1 MSQPSKIRAVELLPG
16 QQLPGLL
23 FGSPA
28 GKQYRVK
35 AVERPDT
42 PGDANMVR
50 VTAAA
55 VTDDTEVSVI
65 MRAHRRI
72 QVLN

>member
-1 MSQPSKIRAVELLPG
+1 MSKPGKIRAVELRPG
-16 QQLPGLL
+16 QQLPGLV

-28 GKQYRVK
+28 DTRYRVK
-35 AVERPDT
+35 GVERPST
-42 PGDANMVR
+42 PGDAHMVR

-72 QVLN
+72 QVLI